1 VPSSTKSD
9 LASESAKRSAN
20 RFYFDLA
27 SPSCWLVAERVLSV
41 VPQPCEWVPVLSDDP
56 LPAFRCAEE
65 SDIWRVEFE
74 RRAAAA
80 GLQPVR
86 WPQAV
91 PFDST
96 FAMRAATF
104 AAGAGKTVAF
114 ALAAFRQAYAGGRDL
129 SDPEN
134 VLVAAAACEIHPRA
148 LLKGAALSSVAAR
161 LQQATADA
169 PGPVPAIVVDG
180 RVYGGEDAP
189 ELAAA

>member
-1 VPSSTKSD
+1 
-9 LASESAKRSAN
+9 LN
-20 RFYFDLA
+20 RFFFDLA
-27 SPSCWLVAERVLSV
+27 SPSCWLVAERVLQV
-41 VPQPCEWVPVLSDDP
+41 VPQPCEWVPVVSADP

-65 SDIWRVEFE
+65 SDVWRVEFE

-80 GLQPVR
+80 GLQAVR
-86 WPQAV
+86 WPPVV
-91 PFDST
+91 PFDSA

-104 AAGAGKTVAF
+104 AAGAGKTVAY

-148 LLKGAALSSVAAR
+148 LLKGAALGSVAQR
-161 LQQATADA
+161 LEQATAEA

-180 RVYGGEDAP
+180 RVYAGEESP
-189 ELAAA
+189 ELAAS